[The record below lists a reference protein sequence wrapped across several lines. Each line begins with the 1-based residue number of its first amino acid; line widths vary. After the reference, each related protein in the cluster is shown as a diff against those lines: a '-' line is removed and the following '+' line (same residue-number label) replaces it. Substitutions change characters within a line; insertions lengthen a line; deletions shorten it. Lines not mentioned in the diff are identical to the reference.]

1 MPELPEVETVR
12 RSLLGRLPGRAI
24 TDIQVRETRLRVPVD
39 EAKLNELI
47 AGQRV
52 TELSR
57 RAKYLIIHFDSGSRL
72 VVHLGMSG
80 KLLLV
85 PAGAPFDEHDHVIF
99 SLDDGLELRFRDP
112 RRFGMVVAL
121 DESAFKAYAPLN
133 QLGPEPLAADCKADY
148 LFKRS
153 RGLKQPVKNFLMD
166 QRVIVGVGNIYA
178 SESLF
183 LAGIHPLK
191 PAGRISR
198 ARWQRLMEA
207 VKRVLRKAIRQGGTT
222 LSDFRDS
229 DGNAGYFQVAL
240 HVYGRKGE
248 PCRTCQA
255 AIRAQV
261 VAGRSTFYCPRCQRG

>member
-12 RSLLGRLPGRAI
+12 RSLLTKLPGR
-24 TDIQVRETRLRVPVD
+24 TVTEIQVREARLRVPVD
-39 EAKLNELI
+39 EENLHELI
-47 AGQRV
+47 AGRRV
-52 TELSR
+52 SDLSR
-57 RAKYLIIHFDSGSRL
+57 RAKYLIIHFDSGSDL
-72 VVHLGMSG
+72 IIHLGMSG
-80 KLLLV
+80 QLLVV
-85 PAGAPFDEHDHVIF
+85 PAGLPFDKHDHVIM

-121 DESAFKAYAPLN
+121 GESQLNDYAPLK

-148 LFKRS
+148 LFERS
-153 RGLKQPVKNFLMD
+153 RGSKQPVKNFLMD

-183 LAGIHPLK
+183 QAGVHPLR

-207 VKRVLRKAIRQGGTT
+207 IKRVLRDAIRQGGTT

-240 HVYGRKGE
+240 RVYGRKGE
-248 PCRTCQA
+248 PCLTCQTM
-255 AIRAQV
+255 IRAQV
-261 VAGRSTFYCPRCQRG
+261 VAGRSTFFCPKCQR

>member
-12 RSLLGRLPGRAI
+12 RSLLTRLPGRRV
-24 TDIQVRETRLRVPVD
+24 TEIQVRDARLRVPVD
-39 EAKLNELI
+39 EAKLRELI
-47 AGQRV
+47 AGRRV
-52 TELSR
+52 TDLSR
-57 RAKYLIIHFDSGSRL
+57 RAKYLIIHFDNQGRL
-72 VVHLGMSG
+72 IIHLGMSG
-80 KLLLV
+80 QLLVV
-85 PAGAPFDEHDHVIF
+85 PAGLPLDKHDHVIF
-99 SLDDGLELRFRDP
+99 SLDDESELRFRDP
-112 RRFGMVVAL
+112 RRFGLVVAL
-121 DESAFKAYAPLN
+121 DESELKDYVPLA

-191 PAGRISR
+191 PAGRISL
-198 ARWQRLMEA
+198 ARWQRLAET
-207 VKRVLRKAIRQGGTT
+207 VKRVLRDAIRQGGTT

-240 HVYGRKGE
+240 RVYGRKGE
-248 PCRTCQA
+248 PCLTCRSL
-255 AIRAQV
+255 IRSQM
-261 VAGRSTFYCPRCQRG
+261 VAGRSTFYCPKCQR